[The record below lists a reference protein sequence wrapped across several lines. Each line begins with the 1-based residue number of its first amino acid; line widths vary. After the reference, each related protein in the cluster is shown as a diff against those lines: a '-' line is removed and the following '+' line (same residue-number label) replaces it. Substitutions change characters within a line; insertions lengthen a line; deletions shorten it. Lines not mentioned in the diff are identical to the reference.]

1 MQNQGQEKP
10 PVGIIFDCG
19 LGDRI
24 DEALALAL
32 LYGLDGKNEAR
43 VISLSVSKPN
53 LKAAAFCEAI
63 ARFYGGASSGAFGA
77 VGRTLPVGLADEGKT
92 PEDTPMLTVP
102 LSKLNDAGAPLYSHG
117 IEKLTDTAE
126 VRALIRNALTQQP
139 DQSCVV
145 VLTGPAT
152 NLARTLDLPGVKEL
166 IARKAR
172 FLSVVGGA
180 YPDGPP
186 QSNIKTDI
194 AAARKLFA
202 EWPAPIV
209 TCGGEIGASLLYP
222 ASSIENDFAWTPAHP
237 VADAYRA
244 YKPMPYDAAT
254 CAMAALLYAIRP
266 QEGYFKLSEPGTISV
281 HDDGRTKFTQSPGG
295 KHRCLILD
303 PEQKDRV
310 IKTYTEIAS
319 AKPAP
324 RQPRFRR
331 QQQQQQQQQQQAP
344 PKPPTP
350 KPPQSSA

>member
-10 PVGIIFDCG
+10 PIGIIFDCG
-19 LGDRI
+19 LGNSI

-43 VISLSVSKPN
+43 VISLSVSKSN
-53 LKAAAFCEAI
+53 LKAAAMCEAV

-77 VGRTLPVGLADEGKT
+77 VGRTLPVGLADEGKS

-126 VRALIRNALTQQP
+126 VRALIRNALSQQP

-172 FLSVVGGA
+172 FLSVAGGA

-186 QSNIKTDI
+186 QSNVKADI
-194 AAARKLFA
+194 ASAKKLFA
-202 EWPAPIV
+202 EWPTPIV
-209 TCGGEIGASLLYP
+209 ACGAEIGAALLYP
-222 ASSIENDFAWTPAHP
+222 ASSIEKDFAWSPAHP
-237 VADAYRA
+237 VVDAYRA
-244 YKPMPYDAAT
+244 YRPMPYDAPT
-254 CAMAALLYAIRP
+254 CAMVALLYAVRP
-266 QEGYFKLSEPGTISV
+266 QEGYFKLSEPGMISV
-281 HDDGRTKFTQSPGG
+281 LDDGRTKFTPSPEG
-295 KHRCLILD
+295 KRRYLILD
-303 PEQKDRV
+303 TEQKERV
-310 IKTYTEIAS
+310 IKTYIEIAS
-319 AKPAP
+319 AKPVP

-331 QQQQQQQQQQQAP
+331 QQQQQQQQQAP

-350 KPPQSSA
+350 KPPESS